1 MIDFTKKDLYKD
13 EESKLNKFKT
23 KILVKE
29 SERDT
34 ADVDTTLFETSDGF
48 DRIETSTIVDSPFDI
63 GGGGDIFGGDDG
75 GFDDSPFGDFGLGG
89 FGGGEEEVREGITKK
104 GNLSENETYKV
115 VRNPILSFLLSPF
128 FMVFYTVLHIERN
141 NTKLRDW
148 ANELEEIK
156 KINIVVIF
164 VAIIFF
170 LIGGRTI
177 VSPIFQIIVGVIMV
191 VGSTIILNKLKGTTE
206 DKTDSGDLFGGFE
219 ESDSTDDF
227 GDDILGGS
235 SFSHSGDVSIFDE
248 EVVDTFGELSD
259 DEEEYLESNV
269 VSESG
274 ILPRSPVEVYDD
286 SAFYEG
292 LSEAFKRNSKYTGQ
306 GYKAISRGD
315 IMNSM
320 SGYLVSNFDNFGAWK
335 EVNERST
342 VYMNISF
349 TLFLA
354 LEKMHNR
361 FSKGSRNE
369 DGVIEY
375 GKMYVRDVKENTM
388 MYKVF
393 VELPEYF
400 KLRDINRNR
409 EELTNVLKSSEDDTD
424 TGFLVSTY
432 RQGFVFK
439 LYKPVRQLISLG
451 DIIRYRDEDRGVSTL
466 DEYLDDGIGLPVLLG
481 IKNNEYPVVVDYE
494 DNTSGVIVGGSGSGK
509 SWATFLILENFVIAN
524 DYHSLNMIIYDK
536 KAAPF
541 WRNYAMLPH
550 VLGYH
555 SDVDKLLD
563 ICNEVYAEIGRRK
576 EVLNKMNVESVA
588 GLRKK
593 HYRNKEYE
601 KLRDMPLL
609 LFIVDEITSTMMELQ
624 TTNKELYDSIKG
636 VMTQISAEGRSLG
649 VRMVVIGQR
658 SIDTSVPKGVMANA
672 SFKLGMKMDTQSD
685 YNAMGM
691 EEDIKNFGIP
701 SGAGAGI
708 VKGNNLETAF
718 VKTLG
723 VGGVN
728 DEQVLALLRVL
739 SLEWTRRSLGDTFDK
754 DAYRMFK
761 TSYNRDEFRKEALK
775 HLANGEIIPN
785 VKDERLRTDISLE
798 FGGKKPEENTAIV
811 KTDTEVSIVEEEIVS
826 NNEGINDSNDYN
838 DFNDYETME
847 NVIEAEDEESGFI
860 EIDEVIKGNDT
871 NKLVEEDYID
881 YGINSEDFIN
891 EDDDLD
897 LDLEDEVIELEEES
911 EPYSEEDYE
920 GVGYYDTEEDNE
932 SYSEDDNT
940 YDYTYI
946 EEVDEGLETFEV
958 VEEEEDVLNLDV
970 FKVEVLEEDF
980 MTVYDD
986 VVIEDFIDK
995 LDREDKDG
1003 GITDFVVEEV
1013 QEYEYLENQ
1022 QEQQEEGVGIKNETK
1037 DEDEDTGWFDDVEVE
1052 EDVGKGIVEEEE
1064 FKPLTKTEPKPIT
1077 KTKIKPQTKPRPR
1090 PKPQPKSENKETPT
1104 PTLNSTPKKEEGVRF
1119 KPRTEVRKKVKRTT
1133 TTRSSEGDIRSYI
1146 LKVGIR
1152 EGGLVKI
1159 RKEDLRKAFNGKEIG
1174 VALKSS
1180 IIVSLDDTY
1189 FSVLE

>member
-1 MIDFTKKDLYKD
+1 MVIDFTKKDLYKD

-63 GGGGDIFGGDDG
+63 GGGDLFGGDDG
-75 GFDDSPFGDFGLGG
+75 GFDDSPFGDFGFGG
-89 FGGGEEEVREGITKK
+89 FGGEEKVREGITEK
-104 GNLSENETYKV
+104 GNLSNNETYKV

-177 VSPIFQIIVGVIMV
+177 VSPLFQIIVGVIMV
-191 VGSTIILNKLKGTTE
+191 VGSTIILNKIKGTTE
-206 DKTDSGDLFGGFE
+206 DKTDSGDLFGSFD
-219 ESDSTDDF
+219 DSNTSDDF

-235 SFSHSGDVSIFDE
+235 SYSHSGDVSIFDE
-248 EVVDTFGELSD
+248 DDVDTFGELNDD
-259 DEEEYLESNV
+259 DEEEYIESNV

-274 ILPRSPVEVYDD
+274 VLPRSPVEVYDD
-286 SAFYEG
+286 SSFYEG
-292 LSEAFKRNSKYTGQ
+292 LSDVFKRNSKYTGQ

-354 LEKMHNR
+354 LEKMNNKFGR
-361 FSKGSRNE
+361 GSRNE

-691 EEDIKNFGIP
+691 EDDIKNFGIP

-811 KTDTEVSIVEEEIVS
+811 KTDTEVVIKEDIEINNEDS
-826 NNEGINDSNDYN
+826 NNFNDFDDYN
-838 DFNDYETME
+838 DYSDYNNINEYETME
-847 NVIEAEDEESGFI
+847 NVLEAEEEEDTGYI
-860 EIDEVIKGNDT
+860 EIEDVIKDKNTDD
-871 NKLVEEDYID
+871 LVEEDYID
-881 YGINSEDFIN
+881 YGINSEDYIA

-897 LDLEDEVIELEEES
+897 LDLELEEDIELEDET
-911 EPYSEEDYE
+911 EDYPE
-920 GVGYYDTEEDNE
+920 T
-932 SYSEDDNT
+932 YSEDD
-940 YDYTYI
+940 YII
-946 EEVDEGLETFEV
+946 EEDGLEKGIETFVV
-958 VEEEEDVLNLDV
+958 VEEEEDEDVLNLDV

-1013 QEYEYLENQ
+1013 QEYEY
-1022 QEQQEEGVGIKNETK
+1022 QEKQQEELQGEVKGIKNETNIENK
-1037 DEDEDTGWFDDVEVE
+1037 DTNWFDDVVDEEVELIVE
-1052 EDVGKGIVEEEE
+1052 EDVL
-1064 FKPLTKTEPKPIT
+1064 KPKPKPIS
-1077 KTKIKPQTKPRPR
+1077 KPQPMSKPKTIPT
-1090 PKPQPKSENKETPT
+1090 PKPISKPQPKTETKATPT
-1104 PTLNSTPKKEEGVRF
+1104 QNHKPISKKEEGVRF
-1119 KPRTEVRKKVKRTT
+1119 KPRTEVRSKVKRATT
-1133 TTRSSEGDIRSYI
+1133 SRSSEGDIRSYI

-1159 RKEDLRKAFNGKEIG
+1159 RKEDLRKVFNGKEIG

-1180 IIVSLDDTY
+1180 VIVSLDETY